1 MDIGSFESLFT
12 QKTRLNTEKRIL
24 AIEEY
29 FAENHAIDISF
40 NNDANTCLHFI
51 LQMVREDAENEI
63 IMEDIAS
70 IVLDRYSVGDPYS
83 LAGLSTTMSLNE
95 VEESIKS
102 LFLHRDIIQDNMF
115 FKDCTEVIKDE
126 VSEKVEFKCRY
137 IEYYRDPRTDELMH
151 EVQSGTIIVTL
162 DLKNNL
168 FSTSMI
174 GYSKVITKMVNLLKD
189 NFHPQLNIS
198 PIYLQQNVRLLA
210 NASLADFAPL
220 TLLVINL
227 IFKKLNEMDY
237 IVQSVDSLSF
247 NNENAPRI
255 KNAKLT
261 GTDLF
266 SDPDVVERIYN
277 NDKITKFTVHIMRIV
292 NGSLVLQTSLTIDF
306 RGMIKFIF
314 NNTSVNTYTLYQVC
328 IDLYNGI
335 QELLINP
342 HTLTTGQTLLKDTM
356 QRQAFD
362 TRPQFNAFIF
372 TVRNELLEKIPSEAD
387 KINDYFKD
395 NYNVN
400 D

>member
-1 MDIGSFESLFT
+1 MDIRSFESLFT
-12 QKTRLNTEKRIL
+12 QKIRSNTEKRIL

-40 NNDANTCLHFI
+40 HNNPETCLNFI
-51 LQMVREDAENEI
+51 LQMVREDVENEI
-63 IMEDIAS
+63 IMEDIAN
-70 IVLDRYSVGDPYS
+70 IILDRYSVGDPYS
-83 LAGLSTTMSLNE
+83 FAGLSTKMNLDEIENLIKNLFLNE
-95 VEESIKS
+95 VI
-102 LFLHRDIIQDNMF
+102 LQDNVY
-115 FKDCTEVIKDE
+115 FKDCTEVTKDE
-126 VSEKVEFKCRY
+126 VLKKIEFKCRY
-137 IEYYRDPRTDELMH
+137 IEYFRDPRTDELMH

-162 DLKNNL
+162 DLNNSL
-168 FSTSMI
+168 FSTSLI
-174 GYSKVITKMVNLLKD
+174 GYSKIITKMVNLLKD
-189 NFHPQLNIS
+189 NFHPKLDINPTYI
-198 PIYLQQNVRLLA
+198 QQNVRLLS
-210 NASLADFAPL
+210 NASLVDFAPL
-220 TLLVINL
+220 TLLVVNL
-227 IFKKLNEMDY
+227 IFKKLQSMDY
-237 IVQSVDSLSF
+237 LVQSVDSLSF

-277 NDKITKFTVHIMRIV
+277 SDKITKFTIHIMKIE

-314 NNTSVNTYTLYQVC
+314 NNTSISSYTLYQVC

-335 QELLINP
+335 QELMINP
-342 HTLTTGQTLLKDTM
+342 HTLQTGQALLKDTM

-362 TRPQFNAFIF
+362 TRPQFNAFMF
-372 TVRNELLEKIPSEAD
+372 TIRNELLEKIPSETQNIR
-387 KINDYFKD
+387 KYFKD